1 MMNIST
7 VISIVLHHTAVS
19 TRTAGTVYDSDL
31 ASKRLLCD
39 IRVGSDFEEGF
50 PKTVIYSQD
59 AQGGAVKHVL
69 SRAVTGRRACC
80 SRFLVG
86 CVGIKYTIFICGV
99 VRWVLERL
107 HCTLATVVA
116 PGGPSASQCAP
127 RQAARVRRARLLRPR
142 RRMVCRWKYSQTAPR
157 VRRR

>member
-7 VISIVLHHTAVS
+7 VISVVLHHTAVS
-19 TRTAGTVYDSDL
+19 TRTAGTVYDLADL
-31 ASKRLLCD
+31 ASKQLLCD
-39 IRVGSDFEEGF
+39 IRVGSNFEEGF
-50 PKTVIYSQD
+50 PKRVIYSQD

-69 SRAVTGRRACC
+69 SSAVTGRRACC

-86 CVGIKYTIFICGV
+86 CVGIKYTIFISICGIA
-99 VRWVLERL
+99 RWVLERL

-127 RQAARVRRARLLRPR
+127 RQAARVRRVRLRRPR
-142 RRMVCRWKYSQTAPR
+142 RRMVCRWKYS
-157 VRRR
+157 